1 MLGEPMAEIKFERL
15 ISRKV
20 ALSIARELDLAGSKM
35 TVNQITSI
43 GIMGGFVA
51 FIATATVLFKLKYSI
66 LIYALGG
73 IFAAGLLLL
82 ALYFMVEYQIDRRR
96 TKMED
101 MLPDFLQVLSASMRG
116 GAALDRA
123 LLMSARP
130 EFTVFSEDIRT
141 LSKSVYSGET
151 MENALINLTLK
162 YKSEQLRHAIRIILE
177 AMRYGSP
184 MADITDNISKDLK
197 TQQIIQ
203 KEVGSQVFMYALFI
217 AFAGIVAAPVLFGL
231 TSNMISVTDQVW
243 KSILATNPGGLP
255 STGIALLRPSPPQ
268 ITVSEYQLFAIVA
281 TALITGFAGIIMST
295 IMSGSAIKGLR
306 YAPLFALIGIGIFL
320 LVQHVIASLF
330 AGLSAI

>member
-1 MLGEPMAEIKFERL
+1 MAELKSERL
-15 ISRKV
+15 ISRKL
-20 ALSIARELDLAGSKM
+20 ARSIARELDLAGIKM
-35 TVNQITSI
+35 TVSQITTI
-43 GIMGGFVA
+43 GLLGGLGA
-51 FIATATVLFKLKYSI
+51 LIATTVVLFKLKYSI
-66 LIYALGG
+66 LIYATGG
-73 IFAAGLLLL
+73 IVAAVALIFV
-82 ALYFMVEYQIDRRR
+82 LYFLIEYQIDRRR
-96 TKMED
+96 TQMEEI
-101 MLPDFLQVLSASMRG
+101 LPDFLQVLSASMRG

-130 EFTVFSEDIRT
+130 EFNIFAEDIKD

-162 YKSEQLRHAIRIILE
+162 YRSDQLRHAIRIVLE

-184 MADITDNISKDLK
+184 MADITESISKDLK

-231 TSNMISVTDQVW
+231 TANMIGVTDEVW

-268 ITVSEYQLFAIVA
+268 ITVSEYQTFSIIA

-295 IMSGSAIKGLR
+295 ILSGSAIKGLR
-306 YAPLFALIGIGIFL
+306 YAPLFIIIGIGIFL
-320 LVQHVIASLF
+320 LVQSLIGSIF
-330 AGLSAI
+330 ANLSAI